1 MPMIRIV
8 TAHTYSAE
16 QKSQISD
23 LTQFC
28 MENYFN
34 TPKNDRFHF
43 FQQLKSEDIII
54 DANYWVEKQRTSQF
68 ILFNITAGKPRSPE
82 QKAEFMHELTNQ
94 LNAKFQI
101 PKQDIMIVIQYN
113 QLEDWSFGEGVRGD
127 ILMEKLVSQ

>member
-1 MPMIRIV
+1 
-8 TAHTYSAE
+8 
-16 QKSQISD
+16 
-23 LTQFC
+23 

-54 DANYWVEKQRTSQF
+54 DANYGVEKQRTSQF
-68 ILFNITAGKPRSPE
+68 ILFNITAGKLRSPE
-82 QKAEFMHELTNQ
+82 QKAEFIHELTNQ

-127 ILMEKLVSQ
+127 ILMKKLVGQ